1 MSSSLAR
8 LLSGRKRESPVWE
21 YFEYCEESGKSKCVV
36 MDEKTGNECGVFLAG
51 KNSSNL
57 ISHLAR
63 FHKLAH
69 AAFEEKDKCK
79 EEERRGLKRKGP
91 VDVAAPASK
100 MQSLECLCLGMC

>member
-1 MSSSLAR
+1 
-8 LLSGRKRESPVWE
+8 
-21 YFEYCEESGKSKCVV
+21 

-91 VDVAAPASK
+91 IVQNNEAAESTSSK
-100 MQSLECLCLGMC
+100 ALGDSDFSQQRYKIVPPH